1 MAVDIRR
8 ESATFSKQETVELTA
23 ENRRALVLP
32 PYVAHGFQT
41 LADDTEAMYQGSGPY
56 EPRGEQGFRWDDP
69 EFNIAWPLP
78 ITVISEKDAS
88 WPLIAEVSCLSRR
101 DECPPAQHLAC
112 QGIALWECLI
122 RIFRVDR
129 SPFVDQQGHV
139 DRRQDSPVVANGAS
153 AY

>member
-1 MAVDIRR
+1 MPPFGEAELVRCTRGAIFAVAVDIRR

-41 LADDTEAMYQGSGPY
+41 LADDTEAMYQVSGPY

-88 WPLIAEVSCLSRR
+88 WPLIAEVSCLSR
-101 DECPPAQHLAC
+101 
-112 QGIALWECLI
+112 
-122 RIFRVDR
+122 
-129 SPFVDQQGHV
+129 
-139 DRRQDSPVVANGAS
+139 
-153 AY
+153 